1 MRLKA
6 SNILKYYVLLII
18 GALCTQCSD
27 DEYYS
32 SASSSSLIRFQP
44 TLQPWQQNGATRG
57 TIVTGEEFKDR
68 YESYRVFAWTKDSK
82 GSTTRYIMGETV
94 KSATGKT
101 DADYYWPGAAYNL
114 YFLAFA
120 PSSFAASP
128 TLVADTLT
136 IPYTVP
142 TDVTQQQDILYAA
155 TATQTDE
162 DGKQT
167 LEFQHALTAV
177 QIVFKNKDQ
186 MATIESVSLDS
197 VYSTATLKYVV
208 KDESISWI
216 NPQAVGDFTVA
227 KRQKE
232 GEDGDDPDI
241 ATNEYTFLMLPQ
253 EFSDEGL
260 NKGASL
266 VLHFSDGKVYCKA
279 LSEIGR
285 NWEAGHKVIY
295 TIDYTGEE
303 RIFEAPDAVDIEYDA
318 TSLTIN
324 DIVSKRETDTLAWDV
339 VYKPTWLIDPSKG
352 KGSITFGVGPSMA
365 VSTGN
370 KAIRERGTAEGTID
384 LSDEKNTGEPQNTA
398 NCYIINRAGTYKFP
412 LVYGNGLKDG
422 KPNTAAY
429 TNTGSNKS
437 YVNHLGNLITSPYIY
452 DNDGCKPDHVE
463 LLWQD
468 YKNDN
473 QGLIKKLDISDDKH
487 YVIFSTA
494 DQEHIGQGNALIAV
508 YDAGGTILWS
518 WHIWVT
524 FYIPNQDP
532 DIVNDWKD
540 KVIIPYDKSGQEKYI
555 IMPINLGWCDNATYY
570 EGQEDSVVLKQTAT
584 RETRTIKVI
593 RRPKIENPFG
603 SQTFYQWC
611 RKDPFI
617 PADMETVS
625 DYSTI
630 TKNTLFND
638 KEAFNI
644 KGETLESSYNF
655 VSTNID
661 LKTTIQQPNTFA
673 GGSDY
678 SISKDEDI
686 LWRNDVKTIYDPS
699 PIGYKICDWPALS
712 VVTNDLGKT
721 IKLENNSINTPY
733 TKTEKKNGTRYIEV
747 DDVNG
752 WVFYCYPMKD
762 GKKDP
767 SGGTFFM
774 PVSLFRNY
782 TISSKGKAQ
791 YSISY
796 AGSGSVY
803 VTYTGLKPN
812 ERALCYGFYG
822 NGVNSSTSLTAR
834 LYGRSIRCMKE

>member
-1 MRLKA
+1 M
-6 SNILKYYVLLII
+6 
-18 GALCTQCSD
+18 
-27 DEYYS
+27 
-32 SASSSSLIRFQP
+32 
-44 TLQPWQQNGATRG
+44 QPWQQGGTTRG
-57 TIVTGEEFKDR
+57 TEVNTAETLNDLYK
-68 YESYRVFAWTKDSK
+68 SYRVFAWAADSE
-82 GSTTRYIMGETV
+82 GTTPYIMGDTV

-142 TDVTQQQDILYAA
+142 TDVTQQQDILYSL
-155 TATQTDE
+155 TSSVKGDQNSTQE
-162 DGKQT
+162 

-208 KDESISWI
+208 KDESVSWI
-216 NPQAVGDFTVA
+216 HKQTVGDFTVA

-232 GEDGDDPDI
+232 GEDDPKI
-241 ATNEYTFLMLPQ
+241 ATDEYTFLMLPQ
-253 EFSDEGL
+253 EFSDKGL

-295 TIDYTGEE
+295 TIDYTGED

-318 TSLTIN
+318 TSLTIS
-324 DIVSKRETDTLAWDV
+324 DIVSKRETDTLAWET
-339 VYKPTWLIDPSKG
+339 VYWPSSWLENPSKG
-352 KGSITFGVGPSMA
+352 KGSITFGVKA
-365 VSTGN
+365 NTAFSTGN
-370 KAIRERGTAEGTID
+370 DAIRKREPAVGIVD

-473 QGLIKKLDISDDKH
+473 QGLIKELEISDDKH

-508 YDAGGTILWS
+508 YDAEGTILWS

-540 KVIIPYDKSGQEKYI
+540 KVIIPYDKSGQEKYT

-593 RRPKIENPFG
+593 RRPKIENAFG

-630 TKNTLFND
+630 TNNTLFND

-644 KGETLESSYNF
+644 KGETLESAYNF

-661 LKTTIQQPNTFA
+661 LKTTIQLPNTFA

-733 TKTEKKNGTRYIEV
+733 TKTEKKNSTRYIEV

-774 PVSLFRNY
+774 PVSLFRHF
-782 TISSKGKAQ
+782 SKTTKGNAQ
-791 YSISY
+791 YSIGY

-803 VTYTGLKPN
+803 VTNTGLKPD

-822 NGVNSSTSLTAR
+822 NGISTSTSLTQR